1 MIPDNV
7 ERAAYVADLAEN
19 QHPALKVYAALRHFQ
34 LTFVVCWAN
43 QPILAFIRSHEPS
56 LWAHTNHILR
66 YPDQHEIAESWRK
79 GWLAKKVKH
88 AVHIFASGVGRS
100 YLG

>member
-56 LWAHTNHILR
+56 L
-66 YPDQHEIAESWRK
+66 
-79 GWLAKKVKH
+79 
-88 AVHIFASGVGRS
+88 
-100 YLG
+100 